1 MTFLLSIIIGM
12 LAGILGAILG
22 IGGGI
27 IMLPMS
33 DLLLGFD
40 SATVVGTTLFA
51 VFFTAASASYGHF
64 KKGNVNIKN
73 GLLVGIGGVIGL
85 LPGSY
90 LFKHH
95 LSTNMELLESL
106 LGFLFLFFALRIG
119 YDFMQEWRGKPK
131 REQEQTLEQKNSL
144 LKPIILGIITG
155 MFSGVLGLGGGF
167 IMVPGLLMLFA
178 ISPIQA
184 VGTSLFA
191 MMPISGIGGLIKLF
205 QGFVNLPVGI
215 FLGVGTIIG
224 AQIGVYISG
233 RIKPLAF
240 KGLFAFLFL
249 YLAFSYLIK

>member
-64 KKGNVNIKN
+64 KKGNVNVKS
-73 GLLVGIGGVIGL
+73 GLLVGIGGIIGL

-144 LKPIILGIITG
+144 LKPILLGIITG

-233 RIKPLAF
+233 RIKPLGF
-240 KGLFAFLFL
+240 KGLFTFLFL

>member
-1 MTFLLSIIIGM
+1 MTILLSIMIGM

-27 IMLPMS
+27 IMLPLS

-51 VFFTAASASYGHF
+51 VFFTAASGSYGHF
-64 KKGNVNIKN
+64 KKGNVNIKSA
-73 GLLVGIGGVIGL
+73 LLVGTGGVIGL

-90 LFKHH
+90 LFKNH

-119 YDFMQEWRGKPK
+119 FDFFREWRGNSNK
-131 REQEQTLEQKNSL
+131 QQKDNNKKNNNV
-144 LKPIILGIITG
+144 LKPLLLGIITG
-155 MFSGVLGLGGGF
+155 MFSGVLGIGGGF

-178 ISPIQA
+178 ITPIQA

-240 KGLFAFLFL
+240 KGLFTFLFL

>member
-64 KKGNVNIKN
+64 KKGNVNIKS
-73 GLLVGIGGVIGL
+73 GLLVGIGGIIGL

-131 REQEQTLEQKNSL
+131 REQEQTLEQKNNL
-144 LKPIILGIITG
+144 LKPILLGIITG
-155 MFSGVLGLGGGF
+155 MLSGVLGIGGGF

-240 KGLFAFLFL
+240 KGLFTFLFL

>member
-27 IMLPMS
+27 IMLPLS

-51 VFFTAASASYGHF
+51 VFFTAASGSYGHF
-64 KKGNVNIKN
+64 KKGNVNVKS
-73 GLLVGIGGVIGL
+73 GLLVGIGGIIGL

-144 LKPIILGIITG
+144 LKPILLGIITG

-178 ISPIQA
+178 ITPIQA

-233 RIKPLAF
+233 RIKPLGF
-240 KGLFAFLFL
+240 KGLFTFLFL